1 MDYTKLIKKFYDFFE
16 DNKDKRILVN
26 YGGAGSAKSVSTAQF
41 FIRRFFEGQNERF
54 LVVRKT
60 LPSLKITAYQ
70 LVLDLLE
77 AYNLPYHL
85 NKTEMTISYKTNK
98 LLFKSLDDPEK
109 IKSYE
114 ASKIWV
120 EEANEISLNDFRQL
134 NLRLR
139 RKGSSPNQIVLTF
152 NPVSKFHWLY
162 TTLVE
167 KPKDNIAVLQS
178 TYKDNPFL
186 DEVYVDE
193 LKSLKGEDATYYQIY
208 ALGEWGVLQNTIY
221 TNYNVIKDKDW
232 PDSFEQ
238 TILGLDFGYNNETGL
253 LEIGIKD
260 AEYYERELIYETHLT
275 NQDLIEKLKILISE
289 KDRDRNIY
297 ADSAEPARIEEIQR
311 AGFNVYESDKDVKM
325 GIDFVKRHKVHIH
338 EDSVNHINEKR
349 AYKYKEDKD
358 GNVLEEP
365 VKFRDHLQDCER
377 YALYTHSNEVEP
389 SFFTVSMGARS

>member
-1 MDYTKLIKKFYDFFE
+1 MDYTKLIQKFYDFFE
-16 DNKDKRILVN
+16 NNSKKRILVN
-26 YGGAGSAKSVSTAQF
+26 YGGAGSSKSVSTAQF

-85 NKTEMTISYKTNK
+85 NKTEMTISYRTNK

-162 TTLVE
+162 TNLVE
-167 KPKDNIAVLQS
+167 KPKDNIAILQS

-186 DEVYVDE
+186 DQVYIDE
-193 LKSLKGEDATYYQIY
+193 LKALKGEDDTYYQIY
-208 ALGEWGVLQNTIY
+208 ALGEWGVLHNVIY
-221 TNYNVIKDKDW
+221 TNYEIVKDKDW
-232 PDSFEQ
+232 PESFDE
-238 TILGLDFGYNNETGL
+238 TIYGLDFGFNNPSSL

-260 AEYYERELIYETHLT
+260 TEYYERERLYKTGLT
-275 NQDLIEKLKILISE
+275 NADLIAELEGLIGN
-289 KDRDRNIY
+289 KDDNIY
-297 ADSAEPARIEEIQR
+297 ADSAEPARIEEINR
-311 AGFNVYESDKDVKM
+311 AGYNVYPSKKEVKD
-325 GIDFVKRHKVHIH
+325 GIDFVKRHRVHIH
-338 EDSVNHINEKR
+338 EDSVNHIDEKR
-349 AYKYKEDKD
+349 GYKYKEDKN

-377 YALYTHSNEVEP
+377 YALYTHGGE
-389 SFFTVSMGARS
+389 VSMDFWVVDTKAGG

>member
-1 MDYTKLIKKFYDFFE
+1 MDYTKLIQKFYDFFE
-16 DNKDKRILVN
+16 NHSEKRILVN

-41 FIRRFFEGQNERF
+41 FIRKFFEGKNERF

-85 NKTEMTISYKTNK
+85 NKTEMTISYGTNK

-152 NPVSKFHWLY
+152 NPISKFHWLY
-162 TTLVE
+162 TNLVE

-178 TYKDNPFL
+178 TYRDNPFL
-186 DEVYVDE
+186 DQTYIDE
-193 LKSLKGEDATYYQIY
+193 LKSLKNEDGTYYQIY
-208 ALGEWGVLQNTIY
+208 ALGEWGVLHNVIY
-221 TNYNVIKDKDW
+221 TNYDIVKGKDW
-232 PDSFEQ
+232 PESFDE
-238 TILGLDFGYNNETGL
+238 TIYGLDFGFNNPSAL

-260 AEYYERELIYETHLT
+260 TEYYERERLYKTGLT
-275 NQDLIEKLKILISE
+275 NADLIAELEKLVGN
-289 KDRDRNIY
+289 KDNNIY

-311 AGFNVYESDKDVKM
+311 AGYNIYPSKKEVKD
-325 GIDFVKRHKVHIH
+325 GLDFVKRHRVYIH
-338 EDSVNHINEKR
+338 EDSVNHIDEKR
-349 AYKYKEDKD
+349 GYKYKEDKN
-358 GNVLEEP
+358 GNILEEP

-377 YALYTHSNEVEP
+377 YALYTHSGEVGLDFWTF
-389 SFFTVSMGARS
+389 STRGGR

>member
-1 MDYTKLIKKFYDFFE
+1 MDYTKLIQKFYDFFE
-16 DNKDKRILVN
+16 DNIEKRILVN

-54 LVVRKT
+54 LGVRKT
-60 LPSLKITAYQ
+60 LPSLKITADQ

-77 AYNLPYHL
+77 AYSLPFHL
-85 NKTEMTISYKTNK
+85 NKTEMTISYRTNK

-152 NPVSKFHWLY
+152 NPISKFHWLY
-162 TTLVE
+162 TNLVE
-167 KPKDNIAVLQS
+167 KPKDNVAVLQS

-186 DEVYVDE
+186 DQTYIDE
-193 LKSLKGEDATYYQIY
+193 LKSLKGEDETYYQIY
-208 ALGEWGVLQNTIY
+208 TLGEWGAFKNVIY
-221 TNYNVIKDKDW
+221 TNYEIVEDKDW
-232 PDSFEQ
+232 PEGFDE
-238 TILGLDFGYNNETGL
+238 TIYGLDFGYNNPSSL

-260 AEYYERELIYETHLT
+260 TEYYEREKLYKTGLT
-275 NQDLIEKLKILISE
+275 NADLIAELEVLIGNKE
-289 KDRDRNIY
+289 DNIY
-297 ADSAEPARIEEIQR
+297 ADSAEPARIEEIGR
-311 AGFNVYESDKDVKM
+311 AGYNIYPSNKEVKD
-325 GIDFVKRHKVHIH
+325 GLDFVKRHRVHIH
-338 EDSVNHINEKR
+338 EDSVNHIDEKR
-349 AYKYKEDKD
+349 GYKYKEDKN

-377 YALYTHSNEVEP
+377 YALYTHSSAIEP
-389 SFFTVSMGARS
+389 SFFVVDTKAK